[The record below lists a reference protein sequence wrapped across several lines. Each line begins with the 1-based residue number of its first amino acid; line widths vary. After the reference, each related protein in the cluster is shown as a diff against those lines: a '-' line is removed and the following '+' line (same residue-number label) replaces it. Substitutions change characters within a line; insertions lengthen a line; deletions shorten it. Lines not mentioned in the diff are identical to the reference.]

1 MSKKL
6 ICLICGEKVSMQMDL
21 DKLTISTDC
30 KNAHHFRSIPF
41 NSYFNF
47 LPSSM
52 QDFNLINNKNKNVFY
67 CFICQKNVEL
77 NTIKEHNK
85 HDGVKLSLKEFLSRE
100 NCIEFNSCIKHNS
113 FEKYLNK
120 IGKLIEDIKEW
131 KKQLDKKYEIYIKFL
146 DNLFIIEK
154 NFFDDILKND
164 FSEEI
169 FYDYESLINI
179 KEIYMI
185 NNSIKNFLNDYNYNT
200 NFSKLSYFFINK
212 IKNINEEE
220 NNISIKNIKYYYK
233 TNKCYFNEEIKYKN
247 EKSDNI
253 YPLFKSIFKECD
265 SFIGYDSRYYEENEE
280 VFLDNK
286 LGEQNFHKFLLHLK
300 NNFPHPYHLSQMRNK
315 NYFSCA
321 TGKEIIIIKNNN
333 TKMEIIKI
341 LTCCD
346 LLNKNYFS
354 NVLFSLELTNEKLIG
369 ISENYLYAYESLDL
383 HNNNIDFAQDE
394 FYNNYFNIKKIKL
407 RYKIDDIIQITP
419 TLFCTFS
426 VISSQ
431 LSFWDIKY
439 IEIVSIISDI
449 KAVKGNPY
457 YLYRLNNSSLLI
469 TGEEYIYIIS
479 IKNMDLK
486 LKIRSNGFI
495 SCFCLLPK
503 NGILCGEMKFNYGP
517 YNPFN
522 KDSNEYNLVQYQIS
536 ENEIKKIS
544 EKKGAH
550 KNVIRN
556 LFYLGNNVIL
566 SCSLYDNK
574 IKIWY

>member
-30 KNAHHFRSIPF
+30 KNEHHFREIPF
-41 NSYFNF
+41 NYYFNF
-47 LPSSM
+47 LPNTI
-52 QDFNLINNKNKNVFY
+52 QNENIINKNVFY
-67 CFICQKNVEL
+67 CFICQKNLEL
-77 NTIKEHNK
+77 KNIKEHNK
-85 HDGVKLSLKEFLSRE
+85 HDGVKLSLKEFLSRD

-120 IGKLIEDIKEW
+120 ILKLIEDIKEW
-131 KKQLDKKYEIYIKFL
+131 KKKLDKKYEIYIKFL
-146 DNLFIIEK
+146 DNLFNIEK
-154 NFFDDILKND
+154 TFFDDILKND
-164 FSEEI
+164 FNEEV

-185 NNSIKNFLNDYNYNT
+185 NNTIKNFLNDYNNNT

-212 IKNINEEE
+212 IKDINEEE
-220 NNISIKNIKYYYK
+220 NNTSIKNIDYYYK

-253 YPLFKSIFKECD
+253 YPLLKSIFIE
-265 SFIGYDSRYYEENEE
+265 SNPFISYDPRYYEENEE
-280 VFLDNK
+280 VFLDSK
-286 LGEQNFHKFLLHLK
+286 LGEQNFHNFLLQLK
-300 NNFPHPYHLSQMRNK
+300 KNFRSPNHLSQMRDK

-321 TGKEIIIIKNNN
+321 NGKDIIIIKNNN
-333 TKMEIIKI
+333 TKAEIIKI
-341 LTCCD
+341 LSCYD
-346 LLNKNYFS
+346 LSNNNYYS
-354 NVLFSLELTNEKLIG
+354 KALFSLELTNDKLIG
-369 ISENYLYAYESLDL
+369 ISEDYLYIYESLYS
-383 HNNNIDFAQDE
+383 HNNNIINFTQDDF
-394 FYNNYFNIKKIKL
+394 YKNYFNTKKIKL
-407 RYKIDDIIQITP
+407 RNPIDDIIQITP

-426 VISSQ
+426 VTSTQI
-431 LSFWDIKY
+431 SFWDIEY

-449 KAVKGNPY
+449 KTKKGNSY

-469 TGEEYIYIIS
+469 TGEDYIYIIS
-479 IKNMDLK
+479 IKDMDLK
-486 LKIRSNGFI
+486 FKIRSSGFI

-503 NGILCGEMKFNYGP
+503 NGILCGEIRFNYGP
-517 YNPFN
+517 GNPFN
-522 KDSNEYNLVQYQIS
+522 KDSNEYNLVQYQIC

-544 EKKGAH
+544 EKKRAH
-550 KNVIRN
+550 KNIIRN

-566 SCSLYDNK
+566 SCSLNDNK